1 VKPVCERVGQTVCN
15 SKFLIEE
22 DDMNI
27 ATMLL
32 DGPLEP
38 GVAVFFFL
46 AIGSIA
52 LFSFL
57 SIATWA
63 GTRQNEREAYYKA
76 EMLKKIAE
84 IGGERNPALEYLR
97 EKERISAAK
106 RVGGFRLGG
115 LINIAI
121 GLALLMLLH
130 ALVPVPGVFLVGLI
144 PLFVGVA
151 LVAYGYWLAPTEV

>member
-1 VKPVCERVGQTVCN
+1 
-15 SKFLIEE
+15 
-22 DDMNI
+22 MNLGI
-27 ATMLL
+27 MMMDRMDA
-32 DGPLEP
+32 
-38 GVAVFFFL
+38 GVALFFFL
-46 AIGSIA
+46 AIGAIA
-52 LFSFL
+52 LFTFL
-57 SIATWA
+57 SVATWA
-63 GTRQNEREAYYKA
+63 GTRQAERESYYKA

-121 GLALLMLLH
+121 GLALLILLH
-130 ALVPVPGVFLVGLI
+130 ALVPVRGVALVGLI
-144 PLFVGVA
+144 PLFIGVV

>member
-1 VKPVCERVGQTVCN
+1 
-15 SKFLIEE
+15 
-22 DDMNI
+22 MNV

-32 DGPLEP
+32 DGHLDS

-46 AIGSIA
+46 AVGSIA

-57 SIATWA
+57 SVAAWS
-63 GTRQNEREAYYKA
+63 GTRQQERESYYRA

-106 RVGGFRLGG
+106 RMGGFRLGG
-115 LINIAI
+115 LINIAV
-121 GLALLMLLH
+121 GLALLILLH
-130 ALVPVPGVFLVGLI
+130 ALVPVRGVALVGLI
-144 PLFVGVA
+144 PLFIGAV
-151 LVAYGYWLAPTEV
+151 LVAYGYWLGPKEA

>member
-1 VKPVCERVGQTVCN
+1 
-15 SKFLIEE
+15 
-22 DDMNI
+22 MNT
-27 ATMLL
+27 AAMLW
-32 DGPLEP
+32 DGHLGPE
-38 GVAVFFFL
+38 VAVFFFL
-46 AIGSIA
+46 AVGAIA

-57 SIATWA
+57 SVATWA
-63 GTRQNEREAYYKA
+63 GTRQAERESYYKA

-121 GLALLMLLH
+121 GLALLVLLH

-144 PLFVGVA
+144 PLFIGVV
-151 LVAYGYWLAPTEV
+151 LVAYGYWLAPKEV